1 MSSANIAD
9 QPLFEE
15 PDERWERDDE
25 WSFPK
30 SVAIG
35 WPLPNAPTPQDFR
48 DFSNKY
54 FEAMRAVCAVVSDNK
69 IEDYV
74 GSYPIIFL
82 FRHSVEL
89 ALKAVILHQTGNGA
103 SGHDL
108 SKLSAKVSG
117 LPAWAHAWIIEL
129 HRLDERS
136 TGLRYPDTEVGFFEA
151 GALMSDWLER
161 TEKLYSVLTV
171 LSQTH
176 LSKKDFA

>member
-1 MSSANIAD
+1 MSSSSLSH

-15 PDERWERDDE
+15 PDGHWQRDDE

-30 SVAIG
+30 SVSIG
-35 WPLPNAPTPQDFR
+35 WPMLNTPTPKDFR

-54 FEAMRAVCAVVSDNK
+54 FEAMRSVCFVVNDNM

-74 GSYPIIFL
+74 ASYPIIFL

-89 ALKAVILHQTGNGA
+89 ALKAVILHQTGIGL

-108 SKLSAKVSG
+108 SKLAGQVSG
-117 LPAWAHAWIIEL
+117 LPDWAKAWIIEL
-129 HRLDERS
+129 QKLDKRS
-136 TGLRYPDTEVGFFEA
+136 TGLRYPDKEVGFFEA

-161 TEKLYSVLTV
+161 TEVLHSILIS
-171 LSQTH
+171 LSQTDF
-176 LSKKDFA
+176 SKKDIA